1 LDDIEILKERSSS
14 GQRLEIN
21 QMEKIKN
28 EEKIKIELEKLKLEK
43 QGRGGQEV
51 EDVKEKEKN

>member
-1 LDDIEILKERSSS
+1 MDDIEILKERSSS